1 MRHAAFLRGI
11 NVGGHKPLKM
21 LDLRAVF
28 EGMGFE
34 DVRTVQA
41 SGNVVFEAGG
51 GGDAGAL
58 AARIEI
64 ELEKVFGYPIGVAVR
79 PLADLQRLVASDPF
93 QGVAIDPETRLY
105 VTFLSHPA
113 KNATGIRHEESSGRS
128 PDAAGGNVRLVD
140 VTAGEVLTAIT
151 LSPQWGTPKLMAWLE
166 NEFGPDV
173 TTRNWNTI
181 ARIVGD

>member
-1 MRHAAFLRGI
+1 MRHVAFLRGI

-21 LDLRAVF
+21 ADVRTAF

-41 SGNVVFEAGG
+41 SGNVIFEAGG
-51 GGDAGAL
+51 EGDADSV
-58 AARIEI
+58 AARIEAQ
-64 ELEKVFGYPIGVAVR
+64 LERVFGYSIGVAVR
-79 PLADLQRLVASDPF
+79 PLADLERLVASDRF
-93 QGVAIDPETRLY
+93 RGVAVTPETRLY

-113 KNATGIRHEESSGRS
+113 KNGTRIGPDSSFDRRH
-128 PDAAGGNVRLVD
+128 DTAGGNVRLVD

-151 LSPQWGTPKLMAWLE
+151 LSPRWGSTELMAWVE
-166 NEFGPDV
+166 KEFGTDM

-181 ARIVGD
+181 VKIVGP